1 MKKTFRSLFFVT
13 LFALGICPVPAQ
25 QPPKQSNPPSPAL
38 SPSQAVIDSWN
49 EIGRKLIDMAEDFPE
64 DKYDYKATPPQ
75 RTFAEVLLLVVG
87 TSYVL
92 SDAANGKEPR
102 PHDLSRSDY
111 KTKADIVAAL
121 KRAFSDGAAA
131 LKARGDRGMSDT
143 VKMSFNNQMT
153 RILDLAYAMSM
164 HASEHYGQLVVY
176 YRLNGLIPPESRPDT
191 PPSH

>member
-1 MKKTFRSLFFVT
+1 MKKAFRNLFFAA
-13 LFALGICPVPAQ
+13 LFALGVCPVLAQQPLKPSNPPVPA
-25 QPPKQSNPPSPAL
+25 P

-75 RTFAEVLLLVVG
+75 RTFAEVLLHVVG
-87 TSYVL
+87 TSHVL
-92 SDAANGKEPR
+92 TDAANGKEPR

-121 KRAFSDGAAA
+121 KKAFSEGAAA
-131 LKARGDRGMSDT
+131 LKARGDKGMSAT
-143 VKMSFNNQMT
+143 VSMSFNNQMT
-153 RILDLAYAMSM
+153 RILDLAYTMSI

>member
-1 MKKTFRSLFFVT
+1 MKKTFRSLFFVA

-75 RTFAEVLLLVVG
+75 RTFAEVLLHVVG

-153 RILDLAYAMSM
+153 
-164 HASEHYGQLVVY
+164 
-176 YRLNGLIPPESRPDT
+176 
-191 PPSH
+191 